1 MNRMTHDNLARLA
14 FGMIRVAMN
23 ARNRIHE
30 DGERFL
36 ERNTVLV
43 EVGASLRG
51 IPLEYDPAHMLPRQ
65 AYHGG
70 AYCNRKGV

>member
-1 MNRMTHDNLARLA
+1 
-14 FGMIRVAMN
+14 
-23 ARNRIHE
+23 
-30 DGERFL
+30 
-36 ERNTVLV
+36 VLV

-70 AYCNRKGV
+70 AS